1 MRVLIT
7 GASGFVGRELLASL
21 LGMPGLSVRA
31 AIRDARVKLPRET
44 EVHEVGDLE
53 SAPDWTPALR
63 SCDAIVHLAA
73 RAHLLRGTTSDAA
86 AVMYRRVNTDGT
98 LALARQAV
106 LAGVRR
112 FVFLSSIKVNGEQ
125 TRAGQPFSA
134 QDDAHPAD
142 PYAISKWEAELG
154 LREIAG
160 RSALEVVIVRAPLV
174 YGAGVK
180 ANFLRLLQWIDRGW
194 PLPVAAVRNRRS
206 LVSVWNLCD
215 LLGNVLANAHAR
227 GGTWMVSDGE
237 DLSTP
242 ELITRLA
249 RAMNRSARL
258 LPVPVAL
265 LRAAGVLAGRQQEV
279 LRLCSSL
286 QVDARPTHD
295 ELGWSAPVGVD
306 EGLRRTVAW
315 YLAESRP

>member
-7 GASGFVGRELLASL
+7 GASGFVGLELLASL
-21 LGMPGLSVRA
+21 IRIPGLSVRA
-31 AIRDARVKLPRET
+31 AVRDARAALPRGT
-44 EVHEVGDLE
+44 EVYEIGDLDT
-53 SAPDWTPALR
+53 APDWAPALH
-63 SCDAIVHLAA
+63 SCNTVVHLAA
-73 RAHLLRGTTSDAA
+73 RAHVMRTGASDAA
-86 AVMYRRVNTDGT
+86 ALFRRVNTDGT

-112 FVFLSSIKVNGEQ
+112 FVFLSSVKVNGER
-125 TRAGQPFSA
+125 TAAGKSFSA

-142 PYAISKWEAELG
+142 PYAVSKLEAELG

-160 RSALEVVIVRAPLV
+160 RSGLEVVIVRAPLV

-180 ANFLRLLQWIDRGW
+180 ANFLRLLHWVDRGW
-194 PLPVAAVRNRRS
+194 PLPLAAVRNRRS

-215 LLGNVLANAHAR
+215 LLGNLLANPRAS

-242 ELITRLA
+242 ELIRRLA
-249 RAMNRSARL
+249 RAMNRRARL
-258 LPVPVAL
+258 LPVPVTLVRAL
-265 LRAAGVLAGRQQEV
+265 GVLAGREAE
-279 LRLCSSL
+279 LMRLCDSL
-286 QVDARPTHD
+286 MVETRATREQ
-295 ELGWSAPVGVD
+295 LGWSAPVDVD

-315 YLAESRP
+315 YLSETA